1 MAEYYEEER
10 SGGND
15 SGSFSVGSEKKK
27 LAEYKATLEELT
39 EIVRSMKEVGFT
51 ARKKGQID
59 DPGRLREIVDALND
73 NLPDAIDRAH
83 NVLDNAM
90 TIVNSANKMKK
101 SLDDQSARLDADIQR
116 RKAECDRQCSDAIQA
131 ANDQGQ
137 KEANRIVTDAEDQAS
152 VIIETA
158 KKKAAGMIEE
168 HAIMVA
174 AKDEA
179 ARYLKAMK
187 DDADNYAAGIRGD
200 ADSYAEAVR
209 QKVEGDQEKAYQRL
223 REVVNTNLQM
233 IETVYTKMENDL
245 KSSYKAVS
253 QDHAGFLE
261 KYANKK

>member
-1 MAEYYEEER
+1 
-10 SGGND
+10 
-15 SGSFSVGSEKKK
+15 
-27 LAEYKATLEELT
+27 
-39 EIVRSMKEVGFT
+39 
-51 ARKKGQID
+51 
-59 DPGRLREIVDALND
+59 
-73 NLPDAIDRAH
+73 
-83 NVLDNAM
+83 
-90 TIVNSANKMKK
+90 
-101 SLDDQSARLDADIQR
+101 
-116 RKAECDRQCSDAIQA
+116 
-131 ANDQGQ
+131 
-137 KEANRIVTDAEDQAS
+137 
-152 VIIETA
+152 
-158 KKKAAGMIEE
+158 MIEE

-187 DDADNYAAGIRGD
+187 DDADNYAAGIRSD